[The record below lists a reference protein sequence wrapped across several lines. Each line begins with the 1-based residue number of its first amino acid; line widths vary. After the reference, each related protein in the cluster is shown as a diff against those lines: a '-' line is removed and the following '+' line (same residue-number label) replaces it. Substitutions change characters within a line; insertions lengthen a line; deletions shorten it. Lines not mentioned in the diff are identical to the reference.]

1 MGTCGCEI
9 HYHQYGN
16 ENELNNY
23 AESQTGNSNK
33 ISEIISQFSN
43 NTEPKLKNQNKINTI
58 KMNLDKKLPELGN
71 SLNMDEYQ
79 KLINK
84 NIIDYISTHK
94 LNYQTYYPSHLATY
108 QSNPIQF
115 PNGNIYHGNWNINS
129 EMEGYGI
136 YLLKEKNVI
145 TEGIWI
151 KGNIVYGR
159 IFFPN
164 DDIFEGEMKNSL
176 PHGVGTIYFS
186 NGEIYKGDFN
196 NGEMT
201 GKGTFIFTDKTYY
214 AGEINNGIFN
224 GKGSIKWINGT
235 EYHGNFIDSSLSGK
249 GKMFNNNMGDK
260 YVGNFDKNEFNGSG
274 TYTYQNGDEYQGN
287 FEYGMRKGKGIYR
300 KNNLFEFE
308 GLWDN
313 DLPNGNGMIT
323 YNGNKLKGFWRNGIL
338 VGNQEVLQGAI
349 EDFNNIDLDIKPYKG
364 NLFPSSL
371 PHLSMGDS
379 EASQFIQGKDLNF
392 S

>member
-9 HYHQYGN
+9 HYHEYGN
-16 ENELNNY
+16 TNELNTFT
-23 AESQTGNSNK
+23 ESQTNNSNK
-33 ISEIISQFSN
+33 ISEIVSQFSHF
-43 NTEPKLKNQNKINTI
+43 TEPKLKNQNQINTI

-94 LNYQTYYPSHLATY
+94 LNYQTYYPSHITTY
-108 QSNPIQF
+108 QSNPIEFQ
-115 PNGNIYHGNWNINS
+115 NGNVYHGNWNINS

-136 YLLKEKNVI
+136 YLLKDKNVI
-145 TEGIWI
+145 TEGIWV

-300 KNNLFEFE
+300 KNNIFEFE

-338 VGNQEVLQGAI
+338 VGNQEVVQGAI

-364 NLFPSSL
+364 TLFPSSL